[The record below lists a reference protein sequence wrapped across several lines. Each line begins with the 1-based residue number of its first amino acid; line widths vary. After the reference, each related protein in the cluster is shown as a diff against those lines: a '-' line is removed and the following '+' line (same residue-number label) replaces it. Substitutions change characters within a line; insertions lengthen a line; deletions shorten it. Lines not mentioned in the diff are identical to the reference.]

1 MRVFIEADAP
11 RVRCAEHGVV
21 VAAVPWARHGSRF
34 TRMFADQAAWLA
46 TRTDRTTVSTLLRV
60 SWRTVGRLIERVS
73 SDARRGRDQLDGLRR
88 IGIDEISYRKRHKYV
103 VVVVDHDTGRLVW
116 AKEGRERATV
126 DAFLDELGAE
136 RCAQLELVSAD
147 AATWIANPVR
157 ARCPN
162 ATLCLD
168 PFHIVQWATAALDE
182 VRREVWRDVRRSGD
196 KKAGLALQRARFVL
210 WKNPEKL
217 TDNQQRKLSE
227 IQSTNK
233 PLYRAYLLKEQLRMV
248 FQTKGRDG
256 LALLDH
262 WLAWAARSR
271 LKAFVALGRRIRGQ
285 RDGIAA
291 SLEHGLSNA
300 RTEALNTRI
309 RLVSRLAFGFHSAK
323 AMIGLAMLKLG
334 GLCPP
339 LPGR

>member
-1 MRVFIEADAP
+1 M
-11 RVRCAEHGVV
+11 
-21 VAAVPWARHGSRF
+21 
-34 TRMFADQAAWLA
+34 
-46 TRTDRTTVSTLLRV
+46 
-60 SWRTVGRLIERVS
+60 
-73 SDARRGRDQLDGLRR
+73 
-88 IGIDEISYRKRHKYV
+88 
-103 VVVVDHDTGRLVW
+103 
-116 AKEGRERATV
+116 
-126 DAFLDELGAE
+126 
-136 RCAQLELVSAD
+136 
-147 AATWIANPVR
+147 
-157 ARCPN
+157 
-162 ATLCLD
+162 
-168 PFHIVQWATAALDE
+168 
-182 VRREVWRDVRRSGD
+182 RRSGD

-285 RDGIAA
+285 REGIAA

-300 RTEALNTRI
+300 RTQALNTRI

-323 AMIGLAMLKLG
+323 AMIGLAMLTLG
-334 GLCPP
+334 GLCPDAP
-339 LPGR
+339 WPMTHGNVRRPT